1 MTAPVLILLAAVMC
15 AAASLRRVPDGQAF
29 VVHRFGSYRRT
40 LPAGLHWLMPLVER
54 VARRV
59 SLTGQRTRMSFDW
72 RAPGAAS
79 QRLTAQ
85 VWFQVIDPARGA
97 AEVDDVERLVTDAA
111 LAAARWLGERR
122 PLAPGPELARA
133 LKDEF
138 NVRLRARGIAVT
150 RVDLLQD

>member
-1 MTAPVLILLAAVMC
+1 MTASLLILLAAVMC

-59 SLTGQRTRMSFDW
+59 SLTGQRTGIVFDW
-72 RAPGAAS
+72 RTPGTAS
-79 QRLTAQ
+79 QRLSAQ
-85 VWFQVIDPARGA
+85 VWFQIIDPARGA

-111 LAAARWLGERR
+111 LAAVRWLGERR

-150 RVDLLQD
+150 RVDLPQD

>member
-1 MTAPVLILLAAVMC
+1 MTAPLLILLAAVMC
-15 AAASLRRVPDGQAF
+15 AAASLRRVPDGQAY

-40 LPAGLHWLMPLVER
+40 LPAGLHWLLPLAER
-54 VARRV
+54 VARRI
-59 SLTGQRTRMSFDW
+59 SLTGQRTTVAFDW
-72 RAPGAAS
+72 RTPGAAG
-79 QRLTAQ
+79 QRLTTQ

-97 AEVDDVERLVTDAA
+97 AEVDDIERLVTDAA
-111 LAAARWLGERR
+111 LAAVRWLGERR

-150 RVDLLQD
+150 RVDLPRE